1 LKKEEII
8 KNEPGNLQDLI
19 AIREYVN
26 SLKDDSFVCASIS
39 SSIIGRGF
47 DIE

>member
-1 LKKEEII
+1 MNWGTSRK
-8 KNEPGNLQDLI
+8 
-19 AIREYVN
+19 YVK